1 MVTAVGRG
9 GSGKQARE
17 FSVVVT
23 LLSRKADSYL
33 DLWVRWRR
41 RWGSCVTPWQRRVHV
56 PGPPVPA
63 WPGSGSE
70 RVAAFPPSG
79 SPWPGPGASPRGT
92 QSTAWTPALE
102 AGGFSAGF
110 GSTAFQIP
118 WDHDAYI
125 KPLQPRLPAQS
136 TRGWQAPLCLEDTQQ
151 GFSSSSGRAAFSG
164 SNSGR

>member
-1 MVTAVGRG
+1 MGVVAKEVGLLCHSLAAAGTRSRPPSACLARIWVRAG
-9 GSGKQARE
+9 GS
-17 FSVVVT
+17 F
-23 LLSRKADSYL
+23 
-33 DLWVRWRR
+33 
-41 RWGSCVTPWQRRVHV
+41 PPQRLTM
-56 PGPPVPA
+56 A
-63 WPGSGSE
+63 WPRSE
-70 RVAAFPPSG
+70 
-79 SPWPGPGASPRGT
+79 
-92 QSTAWTPALE
+92 STAWTPALE

-125 KPLQPRLPAQS
+125 NPLQPRLPAQS

>member
-1 MVTAVGRG
+1 MSLL
-9 GSGKQARE
+9 GSGGYTFQA
-17 FSVVVT
+17 
-23 LLSRKADSYL
+23 
-33 DLWVRWRR
+33 
-41 RWGSCVTPWQRRVHV
+41 
-56 PGPPVPA
+56 PPVPA

-79 SPWPGPGASPRGT
+79 SPWPGP
-92 QSTAWTPALE
+92 E

-151 GFSSSSGRAAFSG
+151 GFSSSSGRAVFSG